1 MERLIVWQR
10 WLPPAESSPEAV
22 AQAALWRIAS
32 RERFVRD
39 GGELVVE
46 LGGTAVFALDPR
58 QVVKSIEGCLALV
71 SEFEPNSRDSGSIS
85 FALTMGPLE
94 RTAEGPLQGD
104 ALDRAQALASVA
116 EPFEIIL
123 DASVQA
129 SASTVFLFGRQVEGL
144 KGIRGEAIDRRYPRR
159 ADCARALL
167 HLARPRLSS
176 TAQNQLGAFR
186 HVASTVGRHRVLLM
200 GPYGAGASSWLRQIA
215 EEMEPSTWLDVRS
228 QSSALA
234 PLSGLM
240 YALRRLSESKSLER
254 VLSNPEESDRQ
265 ALASLRAVRE
275 GRAVSRRDT
284 IIALRHYLSRTH
296 EQRGR
301 HVLITVNPGPLI
313 DPGTVGVMA
322 EVTRDGGPDGLVVL
336 RLPLDA
342 KAPEAFARGGN
353 LAEIRV
359 PGLAQAE
366 ARGFALSMLGK
377 GASSDIARRAAAM
390 GGNTP
395 LGVAEA
401 VRVLVASGDV
411 VFADGGFRWRRG
423 PAGRLSTH
431 TVEALVEERI
441 DQLSQG
447 VRHMLQT
454 LALVPDPD
462 EADVV
467 SEVADA
473 EGLRDSV
480 REDAIE
486 ELVALSLLERSPLG
500 LSLSTIVRSVT
511 VAGIA
516 PPRLIDLNRA
526 IARALERRLPSQD
539 AFSRATFAYHLA
551 RGGRAPEAVGIL
563 LEVAASAGQ
572 LGFLR
577 SGVRLAAAA
586 VEFDPTDSTRARAA
600 KLAESLSERASAT
613 RKPRADRPDAAG
625 KQPPKGSPSPSSETA
640 EQAESPPDSATLSA
654 QALHQAVEAIL
665 GRDFDA
671 VERALELV
679 VAAGRDGPSVD
690 RLRAMTALVKG
701 DRTGAL
707 RLLDNARLREENAT
721 PRTAIATALVL
732 IETGELGAAV
742 RQTLHALALARAAS
756 DLPGERAA
764 IATMAACY
772 RKLGRD
778 EDALALES
786 GTTRAALPPS
796 PVGGSSGL

>member
-22 AQAALWRIAS
+22 AQAALWRIAA
-32 RERFVRD
+32 RERFTRE
-39 GGELVVE
+39 GGELVIE
-46 LGGTAVFALDPR
+46 LGGCAVFALHPH
-58 QVVKSIEGCLALV
+58 QIVKAIETCLLLV
-71 SEFEPNSRDSGSIS
+71 ADFEPDSQDSGSVS
-85 FALTMGPLE
+85 FALTMGVVE
-94 RTAEGPLQGD
+94 RVANGPLLGD
-104 ALDRAQALASVA
+104 ALDRAQVLASLGG
-116 EPFEIIL
+116 PFEIVL

-129 SASTVFLFGRQVEGL
+129 GASTVFLFGRQVEGPR
-144 KGIRGEAIDRRYPRR
+144 GTRGEAIDRRYPRR
-159 ADCARALL
+159 ADCGRALL
-167 HLARPRLSS
+167 HLSKPRLSS
-176 TAQNQLGAFR
+176 HAQNQLGAFR
-186 HVASTVGRHRVLLM
+186 HLANTEGRHRVLLM
-200 GPYGAGASSWLRQIA
+200 GPYGAGATSWMRQVA
-215 EEMEPSTWLDVRS
+215 DEMEPATWLDVRA

-240 YALRRLSESKSLER
+240 YALRRLSEHRSLDR
-254 VLSNPEESDRQ
+254 VLAGQDEADRQ
-265 ALASLRAVRE
+265 ALAVLRAIRE
-275 GRAVSRRDT
+275 GRAMSRRDT
-284 IIALRHYLSRTH
+284 MIALRHYLARAH

-301 HVLITVNPGPLI
+301 RILITVNPGPLV
-313 DPGTVGVMA
+313 DPATVGLMA
-322 EVTRDGGPDGLVVL
+322 EVTRENGPDGLVVL

-342 KAPEAFARGGN
+342 KAPEAFARGGT

-359 PGLAQAE
+359 PSLAQAD

-377 GASSDIARRAAAM
+377 GTSSDIARRAAAM

-411 VFADGGFRWRRG
+411 VFAEQQFRWRRG

-441 DQLSQG
+441 DQLSQN
-447 VRHMLQT
+447 VRRMLQT

-462 EADVV
+462 EATIV
-467 SEVADA
+467 SEVADFD
-473 EGLRDSV
+473 GLRDSV

-486 ELVALSLLERSPLG
+486 ELVSLSLLDRGPSG
-500 LSLSTIVRSVT
+500 LSLSTIVRSVV
-511 VAGIA
+511 VAAIA
-516 PPRLIDLNRA
+516 PQRLLELNLA
-526 IARALERRLPSQD
+526 IARALERRIPSPD
-539 AFSRATFAYHLA
+539 AFSRATVAYHMA
-551 RGGRAPEAVGIL
+551 RGGRASEAVAIML
-563 LEVAASAGQ
+563 DAAAHAGQ

-586 VEFDPTDSTRARAA
+586 VEFDPTNATRARAA
-600 KLAESLSERASAT
+600 KLAESLSERGGAS
-613 RKPRADRPDAAG
+613 RKPRPSRGGNAEAAKDAASAG
-625 KQPPKGSPSPSSETA
+625 AEVSEPKQ
-640 EQAESPPDSATLSA
+640 DSATLSA
-654 QALHQAVEAIL
+654 HALHQAVEAIL

-701 DRTGAL
+701 DRAGAL
-707 RLLDNARLREENAT
+707 RLLEFARDREENET

-742 RQTLHALALARAAS
+742 RQALRALALARAAS
-756 DLPGERAA
+756 DQPGERAA

-772 RKLGRD
+772 RRLGRD
-778 EDALALES
+778 DDAAALEGGS
-786 GTTRAALPPS
+786 ARADLPPP
-796 PVGGSSGL
+796 PVGGSSGP

>member
-10 WLPPAESSPEAV
+10 WLPPAESSPEAI
-22 AQAALWRIAS
+22 AQAALWRIAG
-32 RERFVRD
+32 RDRFVRD
-39 GGELVVE
+39 GAEVVVE
-46 LGGTAVFALDPR
+46 LGGTVVFALDSR
-58 QVVKSIEGCLALV
+58 QVARSVENCLALV
-71 SEFEPNSRDSGSIS
+71 AEFEPDAQESGSVS
-85 FALTMGPLE
+85 FALTMGVVE
-94 RTAEGPLQGD
+94 RPAQGPLVGD

-123 DASVQA
+123 DAAVQA
-129 SASTVFLFGRQVEGL
+129 AASTVFLFGRRVEGL
-144 KGIRGEAIDRRYPRR
+144 KGIRGEAIDRHYPRR
-159 ADCARALL
+159 ADCTRALL

-176 TAQNQLGAFR
+176 NAQNQLGAFR
-186 HVASTVGRHRVLLM
+186 HVAAMPGRHRVLLM
-200 GPYGAGASSWLRQIA
+200 GPYGAGASSWLRQVA
-215 EEMEPSTWLDVRS
+215 EEMDPCTWLDVRA

-240 YALRRLSESKSLER
+240 YALRRLPEGKTLER
-254 VLSNPEESDRQ
+254 VLTSNEEPDRLS
-265 ALASLRAVRE
+265 LASLRAVRE
-275 GRAVSRRDT
+275 GRPVSRRDT
-284 IIALRHYLSRTH
+284 IIALRQYLGRAH

-301 HVLITVNPGPLI
+301 RVLITVNPAPLI
-313 DPGTVGVMA
+313 DPATVGVMA

-342 KAPEAFARGGN
+342 KAPEAFARGGT

-366 ARGFALSMLGK
+366 ARAFALSMLGK
-377 GASSDIARRAAAM
+377 NTSNDIARRAAAM

-411 VFADGGFRWRRG
+411 VFSEQQFRWRRG

-441 DQLSQG
+441 DKLPRG
-447 VRHMLQT
+447 VRRMLEA
-454 LALVPDPD
+454 LALVPDPG
-462 EADVV
+462 EAPVV
-467 SEVADA
+467 SEVADS

-486 ELVALSLLERSPLG
+486 ELVSLSLLERGPSG
-500 LSLSTIVRSVT
+500 LSLSTIVRAVV
-511 VAGIA
+511 VAGI
-516 PPRLIDLNRA
+516 PPNRMLELNRA
-526 IARALERRLPSQD
+526 IARALERRIPSAD
-539 AFSRATFAYHLA
+539 AFARATLAYHMA
-551 RGGRAPEAVGIL
+551 RGGRAPEAVDIM
-563 LEVAASAGQ
+563 LEVAGLAGQ
-572 LGFLR
+572 LGYLR

-586 VEFDPTDSTRARAA
+586 VEFDPTDATRARAA
-600 KLAESLSERASAT
+600 RLAESFSERAGAM
-613 RKPRADRPDAAG
+613 RKPRVERAPGDAAP
-625 KQPPKGSPSPSSETA
+625 KSEQVQLPEPPR
-640 EQAESPPDSATLSA
+640 DSATLSA

-679 VAAGRDGPSVD
+679 IAAGRDGPSVD

-707 RLLDNARLREENAT
+707 RLLDRARHREENET

-742 RQTLHALALARAAS
+742 RQALHALALAREATDRA
-756 DLPGERAA
+756 GERAA
-764 IATMAACY
+764 VATMAACY

-778 EDALALES
+778 EDALALE
-786 GTTRAALPPS
+786 
-796 PVGGSSGL
+796 GGSRRGSLPDPPVVR